1 MGMKEAVGSNTEFNG
16 YFEMH
21 ECIARLAAM
30 LWPGVASLRNSAVWF
45 SKEFCEYSRVKSG
58 YL

>member
-1 MGMKEAVGSNTEFNG
+1 MGMKEAIGSNTEVNG

-21 ECIARLAAM
+21 VYIARLAAV
-30 LWPGVASLRNSAVWF
+30 LWHGVASLHNLAVWF
-45 SKEFCEYSRVKSG
+45 SKEFCECCSVTSG